1 MGIAGRLWHA
11 PKEPPERRLRGK
23 IACPKKYGSI
33 SDSMWKV
40 AGWLLLGTCGLWAA
54 DSGESLFRTYCAP
67 CHGLKGEGGR
77 GPDLAVPKLPRAP
90 DDAALSHVIS
100 LGIPGTQM
108 PGTRMTA
115 DENRQLVAYVRGL
128 GRVQPAQVP
137 GDRANGELIFW
148 SKANCGQCHTVG
160 ARGGVIGPD
169 LTGIGSSRGPEH
181 LRESLLNPEGEIPDT
196 FAAYRRVIFM
206 PDNFLQVRAV
216 TQEGKLVTGARVNE
230 DTFTIQIRDYSG
242 RLYSFRKEELR
253 ELHKDWGKS
262 PMPSYRGV
270 LSDSEIRDL
279 IAYLVLLRNEP

>member
-1 MGIAGRLWHA
+1 
-11 PKEPPERRLRGK
+11 
-23 IACPKKYGSI
+23 
-33 SDSMWKV
+33 MWKV

-54 DSGESLFRTYCAP
+54 DSGEGLFRIHCAP

-77 GPDLAVPKLPRAP
+77 GPDLSVPKLSRAP
-90 DDAALSHVIS
+90 DDGALSRVIS

-128 GRVQPAQVP
+128 GRVQAAQAP
-137 GDRANGELIFW
+137 GDRANGELLFW

-160 ARGGVIGPD
+160 PRGGVIGPD
-169 LTGIGSSRGPEH
+169 LTGIGARRGPEN
-181 LRESLLNPEGEIPDT
+181 LRESLLNPESEIPDT
-196 FAAYRRVIFM
+196 FAVYRRVIFM
-206 PDNFLQVRAV
+206 PDNFLQVRVV
-216 TQEGKLVTGARVNE
+216 THDGKPITGARVNE

-242 RLYSFRKEELR
+242 RLYSFRKEDLR

-262 PMPSYRGV
+262 PMPSCRGI

-279 IAYLVLLRNEP
+279 IAYLVSLRAEP